1 MTDKFLP
8 HQIETSDKA
17 LGILRQRGVC
27 LIAGLPRT
35 GKTATAIRVAELSKA
50 VNVLVVTKK
59 AALEGWADEFQ
70 RIGVGQGKITKD
82 YAIVNYEQVKN
93 LGDATFD
100 LVIVD
105 ESHTIGRAGKPTQ
118 RLKDLR
124 AKTRGKPVLLL
135 TGTPASETHLSYYY
149 QFALSDLTPLKYK
162 NFYDFFRAW
171 GVPNLVRL
179 NGRLQETYKKCKPE
193 IVDFLRPYIV
203 TLSQEQAGIKHQA
216 SDKLHV
222 VPLSAST
229 KQLISTLQEDKV
241 VEIAAELRAFESE
254 IAERLAVHQIEYGA
268 VLLNDEVVDL
278 PNSEVIDYLY
288 NTFGDT
294 EGLGLMC
301 HFRST
306 RQKLET
312 RFKRA
317 IIYSS
322 NAHAE
327 GVNLSH
333 LDNFVIVNSDYSG
346 AKFIQRRERITNI
359 MRDTAAVVHHIVT
372 DGGISKAV
380 YDTLKGKRDFTLQ
393 LYRKHRN
400 VGTSTTKE
408 NS

>member
-1 MTDKFLP
+1 MSYLP
-8 HQIETSDKA
+8 HQVATSDKA
-17 LGILRQRGVC
+17 LAVLRQRGVC

-50 VNVLVVTKK
+50 QTVLVVTKK
-59 AALEGWADEFQ
+59 AAIEGWYSELE
-70 RIGVGQGKITKD
+70 RIGDYEKD
-82 YAIVNYEQVKN
+82 YTVTNYEQVKN
-93 LGDATFD
+93 LPAVGFD
-100 LVIVD
+100 LIIVD

-149 QFALSDLTPLKYK
+149 QFALSDLTPLKYRT
-162 NFYDFFRAW
+162 FYDFFRAW

-193 IVDFLRPYIV
+193 IVDFLAPYIV
-203 TLSQEQAGIKHQA
+203 TLTQEQAGIKHQA

-229 KQLISTLQEDKV
+229 KELISTLKEDKV
-241 VEIAAELRAFESE
+241 VEIAGQLRAFESE

-268 VLLNDEVVDL
+268 VLLNDEVIDL
-278 PNSEVIDYLY
+278 PNSEVIDYLLG
-288 NTFGDT
+288 TFDDT

-306 RQKLET
+306 RQKLEKH
-312 RFKRA
+312 FKRA
-317 IIYSS
+317 SIYSS

-327 GVNLSH
+327 GVNLAH

-359 MRDTAAVVHHIVT
+359 MRDTAAIVHHIVT

-380 YDTLKGKRDFTLQ
+380 YDTLSDKRDFTLQ
-393 LYRKHRN
+393 LYRRHRN
-400 VGTSTTKE
+400 GIRTGTTET
-408 NS
+408 NP

>member
-1 MTDKFLP
+1 MSYLL

-17 LGILRQRGVC
+17 LGVLRQRGVC

-35 GKTATAIRVAELSKA
+35 GKTRTAIRVAELSKA
-50 VNVLVVTKK
+50 EMILVVTKK
-59 AALEGWADEFQ
+59 AAIDGWYSELEE
-70 RIGVGQGKITKD
+70 VETVKNYTV
-82 YAIVNYEQVKN
+82 VNYEQVKN
-93 LGDATFD
+93 LPPVSFD
-100 LVIVD
+100 LVVVD

-124 AKTRGKPVLLL
+124 DKTRGKPVLLL
-135 TGTPASETHLSYYY
+135 TGTPAAETNLSYYY

-171 GVPNLVRL
+171 GIPNLVRL
-179 NGRLQETYKKCKPE
+179 NGRLQETYKKAKPE

-203 TLSQEQAGIKHQA
+203 TLTQEQAGIKHRA
-216 SDKLHV
+216 TDTLHV
-222 VPLSAST
+222 VSLRTST
-229 KQLISTLQEDKV
+229 KELIREITEDKV
-241 VEIAAELRAFESE
+241 TEINGVLQAFETE

-268 VLLNDEVVDL
+268 VLLNEQVVDL
-278 PNSEVIDYLY
+278 PNSEVVDYLY
-288 NTFGDT
+288 DTFKDT

-306 RQKLET
+306 RLKLEK

-317 IIYSS
+317 SIYSS

-327 GVNLSH
+327 GVNLAH

-400 VGTSTTKE
+400 DGASTTKE
-408 NS
+408 NP